1 MSLEKKPLFC
11 DQCCPTGPPEEYNLD
26 HRQAEIF
33 SKDTFT
39 QDLNQP
45 LGQINAPSVEWKKDI
60 FSSLS
65 QNLID

>member
-45 LGQINAPSVEWKKDI
+45 LGQINAPSVE
-60 FSSLS
+60 
-65 QNLID
+65 